1 MQVDQVEGQGLTG
14 LWAKERP
21 VRKDPPRG
29 ETKAYSKVG

>member
-1 MQVDQVEGQGLTG
+1 MDQVEGQGLTG
-14 LWAKERP
+14 LWAKELP